1 MTRKRA
7 LAAIALVMLALFAAG
22 FAATWVMARN
32 DKNACRAMPLP
43 PGAAAVHVQHQD
55 NGRSCVWVDRRS
67 RTIAETPLP

>member
-7 LAAIALVMLALFAAG
+7 LAAIALVMLGLFLAG
-22 FAATWVMARN
+22 FAATWVKARN

-43 PGAAAVHVQHQD
+43 AGAASVHVQHEED
-55 NGRSCVWVDRRS
+55 GRSCVWVDRRS